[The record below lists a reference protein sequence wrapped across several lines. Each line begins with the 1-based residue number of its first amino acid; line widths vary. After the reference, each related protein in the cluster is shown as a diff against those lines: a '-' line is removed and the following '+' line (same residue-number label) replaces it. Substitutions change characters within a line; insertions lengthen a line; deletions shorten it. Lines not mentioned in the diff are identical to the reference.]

1 MRQFTGLNELTET
14 ALLVLLL
21 ILVLLAI
28 SIYLKLW

>member
-1 MRQFTGLNELTET
+1 MRGFSRLNEVTET

-28 SIYLKLW
+28 SIHLKLW

>member
-1 MRQFTGLNELTET
+1 MRRFTRLNELTET

-28 SIYLKLW
+28 SIHLKLW